1 MKGTTGREC
10 RIEIP
15 SLLIQLIKEETT
27 MPRKA
32 KTPAE
37 KAAATEAQAQRREA
51 KKAAATEAR
60 AQRREAQAQ
69 AAEQRREAKKA
80 VAPAREYAQ
89 ALIRQYEQ
97 IASPEH
103 LRRMEQFLNDLCRAV
118 EVAFEEAGKDLNRI
132 ERGLNPCQPSLLR
145 QRLSNLVGG
154 F

>member
-1 MKGTTGREC
+1 
-10 RIEIP
+10 
-15 SLLIQLIKEETT
+15 
-27 MPRKA
+27 MPRKE
-32 KTPAE
+32 KTQAE
-37 KAAATEAQAQRREA
+37 KAAATEAR
-51 KKAAATEAR
+51 AR
-60 AQRREAQAQ
+60 RREAQAQ
-69 AAEQRREAKKA
+69 AAERAREVKKA
-80 VAPAREYAQ
+80 LAPAREYAQ

-103 LRRMEQFLNDLCRAV
+103 LRRMDPFLNDMCRAV